1 MARVLGTAV
10 LMWTLV
16 CACSANAAASQRVDM
31 PLRGHTLTLTVY
43 VPAGTPRGTVVMGS
57 GDVGWVGLAVARAQE
72 LSADGYVVVG
82 VNVREYLAAFTAKNA
97 HLSPQDIQHD
107 FAEMSRFLASHTLR
121 PSPVIL
127 SGVSEGAGIVVVAA
141 AAAENHAWVSGVV
154 TMGLPQVSEIAWR
167 WSDFTAWITK
177 KDADEPSAHATDYL
191 PGIAPLPLVL
201 IQSTRDEYVPER
213 DYQLMDRAA
222 GQPHTLVLIN
232 AANHRV
238 TDKLPELRTAYTEAL
253 AWIAAQR
260 AGR

>member
-1 MARVLGTAV
+1 
-10 LMWTLV
+10 
-16 CACSANAAASQRVDM
+16 M